1 MPLRSIGRG
10 TRPPAVATLLQLK
23 EELGAKKMSAEGMPL
38 RRALFGVSRKPEQIE
53 RRRQELQAW
62 LWKLIADGEIARS
75 RMLNNFLELSEAAK
89 LVQRWGPWLT
99 HFPFNVQGCSCMKA
113 AIMLATKPTGHCE

>member
-1 MPLRSIGRG
+1 MGMQNASLMHHTGHLCSPRSTGQCI
-10 TRPPAVATLLQLK
+10 TPHAVSMLLQLK
-23 EELGAKKMSAEGMPL
+23 EELGAKKMSAKGMPL

-53 RRRQELQAW
+53 RRRQELEAW

-89 LVQRWGPWLT
+89 LVQR
-99 HFPFNVQGCSCMKA
+99 
-113 AIMLATKPTGHCE
+113 